1 MHSSE
6 SINNLFIAYNEEVYK
21 GFVELITPIFNRML
35 EAKKD
40 LDKWI
45 KTKEVLLP
53 ALMNGQVVVIK
64 K

>member
-40 LDKWI
+40 LDEWI